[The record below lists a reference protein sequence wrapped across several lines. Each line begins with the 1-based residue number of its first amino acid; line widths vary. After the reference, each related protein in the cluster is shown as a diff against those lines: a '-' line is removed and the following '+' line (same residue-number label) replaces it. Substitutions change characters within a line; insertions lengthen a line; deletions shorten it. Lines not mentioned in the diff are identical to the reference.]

1 MPFPF
6 KKKSDDIP
14 APEPME
20 GMRKQSAMSKMSGMG
35 GKSMIGKEPMPE
47 MGEEHAES
55 GDLGALGEKYGL
67 SPDETKALAKEIMGH
82 FMGMCG
88 RGPSEEAGEGAGE
101 PDYEDAEKY
110 EA

>member
-20 GMRKQSAMSKMSGMG
+20 APMRKQSIMAKP
-35 GKSMIGKEPMPE
+35 KSEPELEEATPAGDIG
-47 MGEEHAES
+47 S
-55 GDLGALGEKYGL
+55 LGEKYGL
-67 SPDETKALAKEIMGH
+67 PPNETKALAKEIMQH

-88 RGPSEEAGEGAGE
+88 GEEKSEYEGENEAEYSGEEA
-101 PDYEDAEKY
+101 
-110 EA
+110 